1 MRRKIRGPDCR
12 ALAVDVLLLG
22 RLGDLCRKPAH
33 FLVVGRGTVLVGEGG
48 VAGFGEASREPRNA
62 SPLDLRRIEGQFEFP
77 ELADGEPAAL
87 AMELSKLTFAAAWR
101 RGGSRPLGP
110 SPPPQALDAGIDDER
125 RSATPISTLL

>member
-87 AMELSKLTFAAAWR
+87 GNGIVEADIRCCVASWRFSTPRTFAAAPGAR
-101 RGGSRPLGP
+101 CRH
-110 SPPPQALDAGIDDER
+110 
-125 RSATPISTLL
+125 